1 MSKYNKTSFL
11 FLLSML
17 FIATSADLFAQNK
30 TDLVAKKAALQK
42 EISLTN
48 KLLNETK
55 KNKELTID
63 ELLKL
68 KSKINARVE
77 LISAINQ
84 EINVVNNQISN
95 NQGNITSLQ
104 NDLVKLK
111 QEYAKMIYYAYKN
124 KSSYNKIMFVFSASS
139 FNQAYKRLKY
149 IQQYSEYRKK
159 QAASI
164 VQTQQKLKSKVVEL
178 QNDKQEKSVLLSTEN
193 QEKQK
198 LAVEQTEQ
206 ESTVKKLQ
214 SKEQEL
220 KSDLTKKQEA
230 ERKLQKAIERIIEE
244 EIRKAREAAFKAAK
258 AEKAAKDAKAIKDPK
273 VIKDPKAIK
282 EPKVVEPVTSFP
294 LTPEAQKLSNS
305 FAANKGS
312 LPWPILEGVII
323 DRFGQHPHPVLTGII
338 VNNNGIDI
346 STTKGAIAR
355 AIFEGEVS
363 SVAIIPGGGKVVMIR
378 HGEYLSVY
386 SYLSEVYVNKG
397 DKITT
402 KQLLGTL
409 INEPDKAKTN
419 VHLEIWKGMTKL
431 NPEYWIFRK

>member
-1 MSKYNKTSFL
+1 MSKFNKTS
-11 FLLSML
+11 LLLMLLML
-17 FIATSADLFAQNK
+17 FITTSSKLFAQNK
-30 TDLVAKKAALQK
+30 NELEAKKAALQK

-48 KLLNETK
+48 KMLNETK

-84 EINVVNNQISN
+84 EIKLVSKQITKNQNNIE
-95 NQGNITSLQ
+95 SLQ
-104 NDLVKLK
+104 KELEKLK
-111 QEYAKMIYYAYKN
+111 QEYAKMIYYAFKN
-124 KSSYNKIMFVFSASS
+124 KSTYNKIMFVFSSAS

-149 IQQYSEYRKK
+149 IQQYSQYRKK
-159 QAASI
+159 QAESI
-164 VQTQQKLKSKVVEL
+164 VKTQLEL
-178 QNDKQEKSVLLSTEN
+178 QSKIAELEKDKQEKSVLLSLEN

-206 ESTVKKLQ
+206 ETTVKKLQ

-220 KSDLTKKQEA
+220 RSDLNKKQDA

-244 EIRKAREAAFKAAK
+244 EIRKAREAAAK
-258 AEKAAKDAKAIKDPK
+258 ANKDPK
-273 VIKDPKAIK
+273 STTTST
-282 EPKVVEPVTSFP
+282 TSFP
-294 LTPEAQKLSNS
+294 MTPEALKLSNS
-305 FAANKGS
+305 FASNKGS
-312 LPWPILEGVII
+312 LPWPVLEGVIT
-323 DRFGQHPHPVLTGII
+323 DRFGQHPHPVLSGIE

-346 STTKGAIAR
+346 STVKGAIAR
-355 AIFEGEVS
+355 AIFDGEVS

-386 SYLSEVYVNKG
+386 SYFSEVFVNKG

-402 KQLLGTL
+402 KQHLGTL
-409 INEPDKAKTN
+409 ISEPDKAKTN